1 MSHTLSNNPQMTK
14 KKIALELKARFKG
27 KKLLFAE
34 DLSSLIG
41 SDHRVVKCLR
51 AGLSI
56 PLPTIKDGRRWGI
69 EINVVADWMASRDT
83 AMSSKDSTL
92 LANKR
97 LQAPARQ
104 RESLGRSLLALKTQL
119 NSLEAQLEYMRELYE
134 QTLILEQIAIEK
146 LAEKSL
152 PIRIQA
158 QKIEK
163 IPRPVLIKKAEYL
176 AKK

>member
-1 MSHTLSNNPQMTK
+1 MTK
-14 KKIALELKARFKG
+14 RQIAKELKSRFNG
-27 KKLLFAE
+27 KLVLFAE

-56 PLPTIKDGRRWGI
+56 PLPTVKEGRRWGI
-69 EINVVADWMASRDT
+69 EIDSVAEWMAQRE
-83 AMSSKDSTL
+83 ASSTSKASTI

-119 NSLEAQLEYMRELYE
+119 NSLEAQLEYMRELYDE
-134 QTLILEQIAIEK
+134 TLILEQIAIDK
-146 LAEKSL
+146 LEEETSRK
-152 PIRIQA
+152 RIPA
-158 QKIEK
+158 QK
-163 IPRPVLIKKAEYL
+163 RQHRDRSQ
-176 AKK
+176 